1 MVLHHGVSVGR
12 VVVVPPAMAMTSSF
26 SSDSK
31 VGPGSSFF
39 LFFRSFAYPDAYL
52 RPLDSQPENSSTM
65 TTRAD
70 FCLSATT
77 GARKFCYSMDWKV
90 FLDVSIKS
98 HTCTAIFYITI
109 DHQRTI
115 GMTIISLDV

>member
-31 VGPGSSFF
+31 
-39 LFFRSFAYPDAYL
+39 
-52 RPLDSQPENSSTM
+52 PENSSTM

-115 GMTIISLDV
+115 VRMEIDVFCSKKREHSSTISKRD